1 VKDEIKN
8 RPLKILNP
16 FIIMGIFSFLIN
28 TGRIYFYFRPQDREK
43 IEKWVAEGKTEVE
56 ALHEW
61 FVEICDEYYTQGP
74 SVIDTDDF
82 FKHHPER
89 EP

>member
-1 VKDEIKN
+1 MDKN
-8 RPLKILNP
+8 DRPLKILNP
-16 FIIMGIFSFLIN
+16 FIIMGLFSFLIN

-43 IEKWVAEGKTEVE
+43 VEKWMAEGKTEIQ
-56 ALHEW
+56 ALEKW
-61 FVEICDEYYTQGP
+61 FSEMIDEYKSEGND
-74 SVIDTDDF
+74 SIDADDF